1 MPSSFI
7 APQQAARHALR
18 SLLALAAAAL
28 VTACAMPTHPDSAAP
43 ASDPFNPA
51 TVQLL
56 DDTSW
61 TLAGWKTADGRER
74 DIAALGLD
82 VRPTLVFSTATG
94 QRRAQG
100 FAGCNRF
107 GGTYALTGGNLS
119 FGPLVATRM
128 ACGGTRDELERA
140 YLDALA
146 HVGKAGVQ
154 WSTPPR
160 LQIVTADGVTLTF
173 QAAGR

>member
-7 APQQAARHALR
+7 APQRVARRALR
-18 SLLALAAAAL
+18 LSLMFVAAAL
-28 VTACAMPTHPDSAAP
+28 TACAMPTHPDSAAP
-43 ASDPFNPA
+43 PSDPFNPA
-51 TVQLL
+51 AVQLL

-61 TLAGWKTADGRER
+61 TLAAWKTADGRER
-74 DIAALGLD
+74 DIATLGLD
-82 VRPTLVFSTATG
+82 VRPTLVLSTASG

-107 GGTYALTGGNLS
+107 SGTYSLKEGLLA

-128 ACGGTRDELERA
+128 ACGNARDALERA
-140 YLDALA
+140 YLDALTHA
-146 HVGKAGVQ
+146 GKTGVQ
-154 WSTPPR
+154 WRSPPQ
-160 LQIVTADGVTLTF
+160 LQIVTADGATLMF

>member
-7 APQQAARHALR
+7 APQRAARRALR
-18 SLLALAAAAL
+18 STLALAAATLA
-28 VTACAMPTHPDSAAP
+28 ACAMPTHPDSAAP

-51 TVQLL
+51 AVQLL

-61 TLAGWKTADGRER
+61 TLAGWKTADGHER

-82 VRPTLVFSTATG
+82 VRPTLVLSTATG

-107 GGTYALTGGNLS
+107 KGTYELKGGMLS
-119 FGPLVATRM
+119 FGPLVTTRIG
-128 ACGGTRDELERA
+128 CGGSRNALEQA

-146 HVGKAGVQ
+146 HAGKAGVQ
-154 WSTPPR
+154 WRTPPQ
-160 LQIVTADGVTLTF
+160 LQIVTTDGATLTF